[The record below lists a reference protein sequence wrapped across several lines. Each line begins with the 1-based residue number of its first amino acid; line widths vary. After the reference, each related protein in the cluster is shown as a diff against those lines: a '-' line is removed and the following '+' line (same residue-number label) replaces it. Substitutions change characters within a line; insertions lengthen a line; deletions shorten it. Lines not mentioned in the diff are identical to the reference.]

1 MLSYFPYPH
10 LKELYFQQN
19 RLPSANPT
27 RSFVAGTE
35 NTERKAV
42 INRTSQR
49 DFTKSLN
56 VTRPLTSRETLSD
69 SDDNQSFVQSVT
81 VLKNSSEDCKYS
93 IHTGLPTSSLHEDSN
108 AEQLRESFLESLKYK
123 HNIGNPELKHRSAF
137 TDLNL
142 GMREPRKA
150 VECQRP
156 SHSDSCSC
164 GTYHSHRFKIANQLP
179 SHTDTQRPRIPQKK
193 SHEVIQGNE
202 NQMVICEFFWKA
214 SLSFCDYRAGMK
226 PVGFENLWPGERQLE
241 GLMVDGLEEL
251 VRRGAVWDFC
261 YLILADGPK
270 YALKYLLDKNIL
282 GVDGLVEGDTG
293 LLHLA
298 CVLHNMEAVQVL
310 TQYGISSK
318 IKDRNGKTAEMVC
331 WNPAIRK
338 QLPARYLQNP
348 FLPDRSKQLTF
359 AKPGLQEKEAIFK
372 LAANPRAL
380 YELQKKLQMF
390 NFSVNEEQNPEGDFL
405 VHVACRA
412 GLCQLAVLLSLVKVQ
427 GADMNLC
434 NRDGMTPLMIVAEAG
449 DSHLCDTLM
458 CLFGADPN
466 KQNTKT
472 GKTPLHYAAMLNHVN
487 VVSVLLK
494 RGADV
499 NISDSDVCLPD
510 DLPHPAEDCQQLIQL
525 QRAQRC
531 ANLAEK
537 VKEDT
542 LSAAD
547 LRASDLEVVSEDGF
561 TLIMLAAMHDRVHN
575 LAVMLEKSRKSIDA
589 QHAETGLTA
598 LGFAAKAGY
607 SACCTELLRHDA
619 SVGIRDMKGY
629 MPLHLAVLYSHEA
642 VVDTFLSKFPTSY
655 VGLYTALRLCR
666 KSSIHDKLT
675 AAFEKRQ
682 EQIVSPVLR
691 ISAMEGDAGKLFC
704 VLEDG
709 DNVNSKSVLD
719 SHPAMMYAV
728 ENGHLEVIQLLVEKG
743 LDLKR
748 RDVRTGDTVLH
759 VVSQTGHMEMASYLM
774 DFCRKLGNRST
785 QTTPRERLLCRN
797 MLDINASNNEKKTP
811 LQTAA
816 EKGYV
821 KLVKLLIDNGATT
834 SFLNQQGTLFISPE
848 YEGATILIETHRNE
862 HTSTVMKLVADKP
875 KKSLPK
881 LAEIFLP
888 RYDHNLRSR
897 HGDTPLMVAC
907 RFGREETVKFLLHS
921 AVYAN
926 LIGVDEGSDHSEAD
940 SGVLDAHPARTPD
953 IYRED
958 LERSYDQADSYGAA
972 ELTRS
977 LNPYDMSSTVG
988 PPDNRSVVGSSRIR
1002 SYLQD
1007 VERPKG
1013 LYIYHDSVV
1022 SHVCAVNLFDGN
1034 TPLHCTIEIS
1044 NNTVIAS
1051 ALIDA
1056 DSSVVNMQNDA
1067 GLSPVHMA
1075 CRYGRKKILEKLLS
1089 VEGVDLLLVTLA
1101 GQLPEELTRNKTL
1114 IRMVHKARI
1123 EMQGPRY
1130 RVDTASLTE
1139 SVPSLPSTTRASTI
1153 NFDRIEGYFQSLR
1166 MEQSMQRSTADLTKR
1181 APR

>member
-1 MLSYFPYPH
+1 MYKSSGARCLDAQKTKQHTHLDGQSVDFKAWDVKNWSRLSCDIVSFVTPSPLLMGAAIGMTS
-10 LKELYFQQN
+10 LKN

-589 QHAETGLTA
+589 QHAE
-598 LGFAAKAGY
+598 
-607 SACCTELLRHDA
+607 
-619 SVGIRDMKGY
+619 
-629 MPLHLAVLYSHEA
+629 
-642 VVDTFLSKFPTSY
+642 
-655 VGLYTALRLCR
+655 GLYTALRLCR

-953 IYRED
+953 IYR
-958 LERSYDQADSYGAA
+958 
-972 ELTRS
+972 
-977 LNPYDMSSTVG
+977 
-988 PPDNRSVVGSSRIR
+988 
-1002 SYLQD
+1002 
-1007 VERPKG
+1007 
-1013 LYIYHDSVV
+1013 DSVV